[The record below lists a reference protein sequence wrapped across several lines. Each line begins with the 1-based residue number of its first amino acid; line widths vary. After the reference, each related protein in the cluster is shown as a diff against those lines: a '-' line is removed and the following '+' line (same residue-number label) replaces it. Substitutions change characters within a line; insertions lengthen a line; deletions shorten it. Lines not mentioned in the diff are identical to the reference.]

1 MSYLFRLKI
10 FSFLLLTNTLVS
22 LGQVGFR
29 VCQMSDLVVSEAQGK
44 RILKYKE
51 DIFEAEKS
59 SEDQVKILVF
69 IDTSNVLLKG
79 DSLINELRIL
89 RNTINASSLTKRSC
103 VYIIKGQSPRV
114 GGNYFEF
121 PKKDFAIS
129 DFPVYILHSSR
140 IESLVFDAYAQFS
153 YVGESING
161 KKVIKFLPPESSC
174 GKYNFL
180 RPLHGELIRVAEQLE
195 SQPMQ
200 SKIASNNDFSN
211 YLNEMNSGFGL
222 LREELK
228 KLSKDIQKVN
238 DRFDQGE
245 DYKFRIGASGRI
257 ADDFSLYLIEG
268 GYEIKESN
276 EKERLFKLGF
286 ESSTYN
292 YHRMIDRIDYQS
304 NNKVIQI
311 SDLSE
316 NGNMKIASLK
326 FGLEEIWKLRDS
338 DFQIHCGVNFGLNQI
353 KTSDFSWSSGVM
365 NVRGKLTGIDDEII
379 NVPELGFQD
388 GVSLYGINGSA
399 QFNQFFS
406 SVDSDLTIHYNLE
419 KFDFF
424 AGGGYMLSEKIR
436 LAQNNSVLFDGQNY
450 YSLLTV
456 SNPIFIRTPFVT
468 IGMNLIF

>member
-1 MSYLFRLKI
+1 MSYLFRLKL
-10 FSFLLLTNTLVS
+10 FSFLILTNSIVF
-22 LGQVGFR
+22 LGQSGFR
-29 VCQMSDLVVSEAQGK
+29 TCKMSDLVVSEAQGK
-44 RILKYKE
+44 RILKYK
-51 DIFEAEKS
+51 DDVFET
-59 SEDQVKILVF
+59 SEEQVKILIFV
-69 IDTSNVLLKG
+69 DTSNVLLKG
-79 DSLINELRIL
+79 GLLLSELDILKEAINS
-89 RNTINASSLTKRSC
+89 SSLSSKSC
-103 VYIIKGQSPRV
+103 FYIIKGQSPRV

-140 IESLVFDAYAQFS
+140 IENLVFDAYAQFS
-153 YVGESING
+153 YVGEYING
-161 KKVIKFLPPESSC
+161 KNIIRFLPPESSC

-180 RPLHGELIRVAEQLE
+180 RPLHGELIRIAEQLE
-195 SQPMQ
+195 SQPIQ
-200 SKIASNNDFSN
+200 TKIVGNNDFSN
-211 YLNEMNSGFGL
+211 YLNEMNNGFGF

-257 ADDFSLYLIEG
+257 ADDFSAVLIEG
-268 GYEIKESN
+268 CYEIKGSN
-276 EKERLFKLGF
+276 EKERLFTLGF
-286 ESSTYN
+286 ESSTFN
-292 YHRMIDRIDYQS
+292 YHRMIDRMDFQS
-304 NNKVIQI
+304 SNKLIQV

-316 NGNMKIASLK
+316 RGSLNIGSLK
-326 FGLEEIWKLRDS
+326 FGLEEIWKLRES

-365 NVRGKLTGIDDEII
+365 NVRGKLIGIEDEII

-388 GVSLYGINGSA
+388 GVSLYGINGKA

-406 SVDSDLTIHYNLE
+406 SVDLDLTIHYNLE

-450 YSLLTV
+450 NSLLTIT
-456 SNPIFIRTPFVT
+456 NPLFIRTPFVT